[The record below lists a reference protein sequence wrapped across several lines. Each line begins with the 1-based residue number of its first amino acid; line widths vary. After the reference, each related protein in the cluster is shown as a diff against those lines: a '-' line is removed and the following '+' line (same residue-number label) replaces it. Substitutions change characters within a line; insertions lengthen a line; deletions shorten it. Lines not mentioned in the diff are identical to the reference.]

1 MRLWIAML
9 GAILTATAPA
19 HAQFANDSEL
29 LIKAVRESDGA
40 KVESLIGN
48 SRSDLI
54 NLRAYDG
61 STPLTIAVEQR
72 NQNFVNYLLGKGA
85 DPNLAGHAGT
95 TPLVSAAQL
104 GWFDGVDLLLK
115 AGAKVDVPNRQGE
128 TALIVAVQVR
138 NLPIVRRLL
147 QAGADPDRTD
157 HAAGMSAREYA
168 QRDNR
173 VRDTLRLIETVRP
186 TKPAH

>member
-1 MRLWIAML
+1 MRLRIAIV
-9 GAILTATAPA
+9 GALLVTAAPA
-19 HAQFANDSEL
+19 NAQFATDSES

-54 NLRAYDG
+54 NLRAFDG

-72 NQNFVNYLLGKGA
+72 NQNFASYLLGKGA
-85 DPNLAGHAGT
+85 DPDLAGHAGT

-104 GWFDGVDLLLK
+104 GWFEGVDLLLK

-128 TALIVAVQVR
+128 TALIVAVQIR

-147 QAGADPDRTD
+147 AAGANPDRTD

-173 VRDTLRLIETVRP
+173 VRDTLRLIESVRP
-186 TKPAH
+186 VRPAH